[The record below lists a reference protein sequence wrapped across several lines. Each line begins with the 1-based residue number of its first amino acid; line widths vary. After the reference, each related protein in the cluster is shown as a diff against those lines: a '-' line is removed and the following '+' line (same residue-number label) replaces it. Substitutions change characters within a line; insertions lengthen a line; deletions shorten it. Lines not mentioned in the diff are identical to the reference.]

1 MYKCN
6 CCGEL
11 FEEPE
16 VISVEEGRGEYW
28 GVPCS
33 ETMYYERCPHCGEE
47 DDFIEGALYE
57 ITGKWGIDDPHD
69 KIYHI
74 EDFDEI
80 VFGTDEEDA
89 EEELFHML
97 EDRADKKYHN
107 VEDFFYTVSYIKEI

>member
-16 VISVEEGRGEYW
+16 VISVEEDRGEYW

-47 DDFIEGALYE
+47 DDFEEGNLYE
-57 ITGKWGIDDPHD
+57 IVGKWGINDPHD
-69 KIYHI
+69 KFYHI

-80 VFGTDEEDA
+80 VFGTDKEAA
-89 EEELFHML
+89 EEALFPML
-97 EDRADKKYHN
+97 EDRAYNKYHN
-107 VEDFFYTVSYIKEI
+107 VEDFFYTVSYIKEV